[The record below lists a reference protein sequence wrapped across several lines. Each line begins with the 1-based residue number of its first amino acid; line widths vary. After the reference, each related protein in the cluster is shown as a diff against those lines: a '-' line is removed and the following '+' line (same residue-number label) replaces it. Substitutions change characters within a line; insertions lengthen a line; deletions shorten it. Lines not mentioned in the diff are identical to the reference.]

1 VSAAGSFAPRI
12 TLVYSPVG
20 NGHRSAAKNIAAG
33 LARARPEADVEVLN
47 VLDFA
52 PRSFRYD
59 AAWRLIQRHGGRF
72 WDWFFDV
79 TNRPMPDVIMRCR
92 EAINLR
98 LLKPLEEHLTRRQ
111 PDRIVCTHYLPAIAV
126 AQLKRT
132 GRLQGR
138 TSTVITDYLSHEAW
152 ICSGVERYYVATQE
166 VAESLVE
173 RGVAASSIEVAGIP
187 VGHDGTATD
196 VSAGPR
202 LVTGRLRVL
211 FLAAGVPRH
220 LLRDALASLRAIGDL
235 ELDIVAGGDPGLSR
249 QLAAWNAE
257 LGLAATIR
265 GVLPTLRPLMRRAH
279 VVVTKAGGLV
289 VTECLAQGRAMVLP
303 WPAPGHE
310 RGNRAHALTA
320 GAAVALADARQLGA
334 TLGRFAQ
341 EPGRL
346 VQMGVAASKAVT
358 RGAADRI
365 ARDLL
370 AGLQDPREEVESSG
384 PARRIAQGAGQ

>member
-1 VSAAGSFAPRI
+1 MSVAGSFAPRI
-12 TLVYSPVG
+12 TFIYTPVG
-20 NGHRSAAKNIAAG
+20 NGHRSAAKNIAEA
-33 LARARPEADVEVLN
+33 LESTRQDADVEVLN

-59 AAWRLIQRHGGRF
+59 NAWRLIQRYGGRF

-79 TNRPMPDVIMRCR
+79 TNRPLPDAVMRCR
-92 EAINLR
+92 EAVNLR
-98 LLKPLEEHLTRRQ
+98 LLEPLAEHLTRRQ
-111 PDRIVCTHYLPAIAV
+111 PDRIICTHYLPAIAV
-126 AQLKRT
+126 AHLKKT
-132 GRLQGR
+132 GRLKGR

-152 ICSGVERYYVATQE
+152 ICPGVERYYVATQE
-166 VAESLVE
+166 VAESLVD
-173 RGVAASSIEVAGIP
+173 RGVAASSVEVAGIP
-187 VGHDGTATD
+187 VLHDGSATD
-196 VSAGPR
+196 GSAGPR

-220 LLRDALASLRAIGDL
+220 LLRGALESLRTVGDL

-249 QLAAWNAE
+249 HLVDWNAE
-257 LGLAATIR
+257 LGLDATLH
-265 GVLPTLRPLMRRAH
+265 GFLPTLKPLMQRAN

-289 VTECLAQGRAMVLP
+289 VTECLTQGRAMVLP

-334 TLGRFAQ
+334 TLGRFVQ

-346 VQMGVAASKAVT
+346 VQMGVAASRAVT
-358 RGAADRI
+358 RGAANRI
-365 ARDLL
+365 VRDLL
-370 AGLQDPREEVESSG
+370 ADLPEPLQVETLA
-384 PARRIAQGAGQ
+384 PAMRIAQRAAR

>member
-1 VSAAGSFAPRI
+1 MSVAGSSAPRI
-12 TLVYSPVG
+12 TFIYSPVG
-20 NGHRSAAKNIAAG
+20 NGHRSAAKNIAAA
-33 LARARPEADVEVLN
+33 LESTRPDADIEVLN

-59 AAWRLIQRHGGRF
+59 TAWRLIQRYGGRF

-79 TNRPMPDVIMRCR
+79 TNRALPDALMRCR
-92 EAINLR
+92 EAVNLC
-98 LLKPLEEHLTRRQ
+98 LLEPLAEHLTRRR

-126 AQLKRT
+126 AHLKRT

-152 ICSGVERYYVATQE
+152 ICPGVDRYYVATPE

-173 RGVAASSIEVAGIP
+173 RGVAASSIDVAGIP
-187 VGHDGTATD
+187 VSRDGTATD
-196 VSAGPR
+196 GSAGPR

-220 LLRDALASLRAIGDL
+220 LLRDALESLRALGDL

-249 QLAAWNAE
+249 HLADWNAE
-257 LGLAATIR
+257 LGLAATLH
-265 GVLPTLRPLMRRAH
+265 GFLPTLKPLMQRAN

-289 VTECLAQGRAMVLP
+289 VTECFAQRRAMVLP

-334 TLGRFAQ
+334 TLGRFVQ

-346 VQMGVAASKAVT
+346 VQMGIAASKAAT
-358 RGAADRI
+358 PGAADRI

-370 AGLQDPREEVESSG
+370 AGLPEPLHVERSR
-384 PARRIAQGAGQ
+384 PAVRIARGAAQ

>member
-1 VSAAGSFAPRI
+1 VSAADSSAARI
-12 TLVYSPVG
+12 TFIYSPVG
-20 NGHRSAAKNIAAG
+20 NGHRSAAKNIAAA
-33 LARARPEADVEVLN
+33 LERARPDADVEVLN

-59 AAWRLIQRHGGRF
+59 TAWRLIQRYGGRF

-79 TNRPMPDVIMRCR
+79 TNRPLPDTFMQCR
-92 EAINLR
+92 EALNLH
-98 LLKPLEEHLTRRQ
+98 LLRPLAEHLTRRQ

-126 AQLKRT
+126 AHLKKR

-152 ICSGVERYYVATQE
+152 ICPGVERYYVATKQ
-166 VAESLVE
+166 VARSLVE

-187 VGHDGTATD
+187 VGHDALATE

-220 LLRDALASLRAIGDL
+220 LLRDALESLRTVGDL
-235 ELDIVAGGDPGLSR
+235 ELDIVAAGDPGLSR
-249 QLAAWNAE
+249 HLADWNAE
-257 LGLAATIR
+257 LGLAATLH
-265 GVLPTLRPLMRRAH
+265 GFLPTLKPLMQRAH

-289 VTECLAQGRAMVLP
+289 VTECLSQGRAMVLP

-310 RGNRAHALTA
+310 RGNRAHALGA
-320 GAAVALADARQLGA
+320 GAAVALADARHLGT
-334 TLGRFAQ
+334 TLSRFVQ
-341 EPGRL
+341 DPGLL
-346 VQMGVAASKAVT
+346 VQMGVASSKAVT

-370 AGLQDPREEVESSG
+370 ADLPEPLQAENPS
-384 PARRIAQGAGQ
+384 PAMRLAQGAAQ

>member
-1 VSAAGSFAPRI
+1 MSAAGSVAPRI
-12 TLVYSPVG
+12 TFIYSPVG
-20 NGHRSAAKNIAAG
+20 NGHRSAAKNIAAA
-33 LARARPEADVEVLN
+33 LERTRPDTDVEVLN

-59 AAWRLIQRHGGRF
+59 TAWRLVQRYGGRF

-79 TNRPMPDVIMRCR
+79 TNRPMPEAFIRCR
-92 EAINLR
+92 EMVNLR
-98 LLKPLEEHLTRRQ
+98 LLEPLAEHLTRRQ

-126 AQLKRT
+126 ARLKNT

-152 ICSGVERYYVATQE
+152 ICPGVERYYVATKA
-166 VAESLVE
+166 VAGSLVE
-173 RGVAASSIEVAGIP
+173 RGVAATSIEIAGIP
-187 VGHDGTATD
+187 VSHEGTATD

-220 LLRDALASLRAIGDL
+220 LLRDALESLRAMGEL

-249 QLAAWNAE
+249 HLADWNAE
-257 LGLAATIR
+257 LGLPATLH
-265 GVLPTLRPLMRRAH
+265 GFLPTLKPLMRRAQ

-320 GAAVALADARQLGA
+320 GAAVALADARQLGP
-334 TLGRFAQ
+334 TLGRFVR

-346 VQMGVAASKAVT
+346 VQMGLAASRAVT

-370 AGLQDPREEVESSG
+370 ADLPDPLQVESAS
-384 PARRIAQGAGQ
+384 PALRVAQGGAQ

>member
-1 VSAAGSFAPRI
+1 MSAADSSAPRI
-12 TLVYSPVG
+12 TFIYSPVG
-20 NGHRSAAKNIAAG
+20 NGHRSAAKNIAAA
-33 LARARPEADVEVLN
+33 LERARPDADVEVLN

-59 AAWRLIQRHGGRF
+59 AAWRLIQRYGGRF

-79 TNRPMPDVIMRCR
+79 TNRPLPDTFMQCR
-92 EAINLR
+92 EALNLH
-98 LLKPLEEHLTRRQ
+98 LLRPLAEHLTRRQ

-126 AQLKRT
+126 AHLKKR

-152 ICSGVERYYVATQE
+152 ICPGVERYYVATKE
-166 VAESLVE
+166 VARSLVE

-187 VGHDGTATD
+187 VGHDALATE

-211 FLAAGVPRH
+211 FLAAGVPRR
-220 LLRDALASLRAIGDL
+220 LLRDALGSLRAVGDL
-235 ELDIVAGGDPGLSR
+235 ELDIVAGGDPGLLR
-249 QLAAWNAE
+249 HLADWNAE
-257 LGLAATIR
+257 LGLAATLH
-265 GVLPTLRPLMRRAH
+265 GFLPTMKPLMQRAH
-279 VVVTKAGGLV
+279 VVATKAGGLV
-289 VTECLAQGRAMVLP
+289 VTECLTQGRAMVLP

-310 RGNRAHALTA
+310 RGNRAHALEA
-320 GAAVALADARQLGA
+320 GAAVALDDARDLGP
-334 TLGRFAQ
+334 TLGRFVQ

-346 VQMGVAASKAVT
+346 VEMGVAASKAVT
-358 RGAADRI
+358 PGAAARI

-370 AGLQDPREEVESSG
+370 DGLPEPLDVEG
-384 PARRIAQGAGQ
+384 ARPAMRLAQGAAQ